1 MHILC
6 MCCGGFLMILSPM
19 LMIGCAGPSI
29 LVQFWYHQTLGFV
42 MYCVLPVML
51 VSGFVC
57 KVSKD
62 KPETSPA

>member
-1 MHILC
+1 
-6 MCCGGFLMILSPM
+6 MILSPM